1 MLCSKITIKKQIF
14 VQRKIMNRIILIGNG
29 FDLAHGLKTSYADFI
44 DWYWKEWGRLLL
56 NSLNFSEEDGLC
68 RFELNYHVSQIW
80 SGIVWDCKSEGYM
93 SALEPFD
100 GHVVVDYIKSHP
112 EKCTFSY
119 ESPLLEEL
127 CKQLEERNWVDIENV
142 FFKHLSNDLES
153 PEKVNAEL
161 AVIRKRLIDYL
172 TEVQKSA
179 SDVGVKD
186 DLRKK
191 MLAPFNKRDIAISS
205 FEKWRGMLEQREY
218 YQMEVWHE
226 LIPLFFDSAKSWIQ
240 ISNVDN
246 FLYNHADEINE
257 YGIVSFEDNKI
268 PIGLLL
274 PDRMMMLN
282 FNYTSI
288 ADSYFPSVERFNVNH
303 IHGELSKA
311 ESVVFGYGDEIDENY
326 KKISDKNDNEYLK
339 NIKSIKYLES
349 PNYRNLLDF
358 IESDTYQI
366 FIMGHS
372 CGNSD
377 RTLLNTLFEHRNCVS
392 IKPFYHKWDDGTDNY
407 MELVQNISRNFTDMK
422 LMRDRVVNKTFCETI

>member
-1 MLCSKITIKKQIF
+1 
-14 VQRKIMNRIILIGNG
+14 MNRIILIGNG

-44 DWYWKEWGRLLL
+44 DWYWGEWGKRLLRGGSRL
-56 NSLNFSEEDGLC
+56 EEDGLVSFQLNDKIIGNSWASIWAWYVKKTNP
-68 RFELNYHVSQIW
+68 FEPWNNEDILELA
-80 SGIVWDCKSEGYM
+80 KSNKEL
-93 SALEPFD
+93 SNFAITSS
-100 GHVVVDYIKSHP
+100 V
-112 EKCTFSY
+112 
-119 ESPLLEEL
+119 LEEL
-127 CKQLEERNWVDIENV
+127 CMQLKERKWVDIENV
-142 FFKHLSNDLES
+142 YFRHLSNDHEK

-172 TEVQKSA
+172 TEVQNSA
-179 SDVGVKD
+179 SNVGVKD

-191 MLAPFNKRDIAISS
+191 MLAPFNKRDIAIGSL
-205 FEKWRGMLEQREY
+205 EKWREMLEQREY

-226 LIPLFFDSAKSWIQ
+226 LIPLYFDSAKSWIQ

-257 YGIVSFEDNKI
+257 NGIVSFEDNKI

-274 PDRMMMLN
+274 PDRMMLLN

-303 IHGELSKA
+303 IHGELSKP
-311 ESVVFGYGDEIDENY
+311 ESVVLGYGDEIDENY
-326 KKISDKNDNEYLK
+326 KKISDKNVNEYLK

-407 MELVQNISRNFTDMK
+407 MELVQNISRSFTDMK
-422 LMRDRVVNKTFCETI
+422 LMRDRVVNKTYCETI